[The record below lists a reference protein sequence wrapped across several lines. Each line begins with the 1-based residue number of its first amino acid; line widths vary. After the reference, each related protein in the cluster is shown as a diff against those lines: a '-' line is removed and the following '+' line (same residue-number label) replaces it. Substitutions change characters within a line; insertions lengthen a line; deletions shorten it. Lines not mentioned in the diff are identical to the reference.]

1 MLDRIALVTQDH
13 VYLVLPHD
21 ILYCKSN
28 NMSTTFFL
36 EDNSQLAVSK
46 SIKAVEKMLEPHG
59 FIRSHQSYLV
69 NKEHIIRIDKN
80 DGYSLVLSNK
90 QKIPSATRRRK
101 EMLEILKTSF

>member
-1 MLDRIALVTQDH
+1 MAERIALVTQDH
-13 VYLVLPHD
+13 VYLVLPHE

-28 NMSTTFFL
+28 NMLTTFFL
-36 EDNSQLAVSK
+36 KDNSQLVVSK

-59 FIRSHQSYLV
+59 FIRPHQSYLV

-80 DGYSLVLSNK
+80 EGYTLVLSNK

-101 EMLEILKTSF
+101 EMLEELKTSV